1 MATKKSD
8 IDYSLNGD
16 QPQSSLIGEMTWDV
30 NPPDQSAAVIKNVI
44 FKLANSNSKCG
55 VWIPNVDNVIN
66 PKTGKMETIR
76 LLNGVESIWQKDQ
89 KDLTPDAIKMGYRSL
104 EFPRGSRILVIPEWD
119 TAALEFA
126 RITRHNI
133 GSPNNK
139 LGSRFEFYEYDPEKQ
154 QKEAYEKEVQEMRMV
169 LEAQKLPEDHMR
181 KIASYLGIQ
190 FIDDLGRE
198 KSEDGIRTELM
209 LKAKKNPVL
218 FEKLLKSKKEV
229 DVAFMIKSAIL
240 ANRIELKQG
249 GAHWAKTGVKICNIP
264 PTIKPLLYLTELAL
278 TNSDEGKGFLEQIQ
292 QNIT

>member
-1 MATKKSD
+1 MPAKKSH
-8 IDYSLNGD
+8 IDYAMNGE
-16 QPQSSLIGEMTWDV
+16 QPENALIGEMTWDV
-30 NPPDQSAAVIKNVI
+30 NPTDQSAPVTKNVI
-44 FKLANSNSKCG
+44 FKLANSNSKGG

-66 PKTGKMETIR
+66 PATNKMETIR

-89 KDLTPDAIKMGYRSL
+89 KDLTPEAIKLGYRSL

-119 TAALEFA
+119 VAALEFA

-154 QKEAYEKEVQEMRMV
+154 QKEQYAKEVQEMQMV

-181 KIASYLGIQ
+181 KIASYMGIQ
-190 FIDDLGRE
+190 FVDDLGQP
-198 KSEDGIRTELM
+198 KTPDGIRTELM

-218 FEKLLKSKKEV
+218 FDKLLKSKKEV
-229 DVAFMIKSAIL
+229 DVAFMIKTAIIS
-240 ANRIELKQG
+240 NRIELKSG

-264 PTIKPLLYLTELAL
+264 PAVKPLLYLTELAL
-278 TNSDEGKGFLEQIQ
+278 TNSEEGKGFLEEMQ